1 MSTLTTY
8 VSAASMVSGF
18 RQIQQP
24 VKPKAPVHT
33 PVPTEIAA
41 TPYWAWE
48 LYHGRRHDLP
58 RVASK
63 LGVSRSEVLR
73 LIAEYKPTADVLA
86 ARRMARLQE
95 PSIHQVADHPGLLA
109 TWKHCGEILSCR
121 DPQVSDDGAVVSYW
135 SRNSGRVMAG
145 LDVGFP
151 VSYHVDDAVRVS
163 TLWVWQTG
171 AQDQQASAFGIE
183 ARLHRTDLRL
193 IDGSQRYRGNVGTVG
208 AAIRAAATHLRAAAG
223 LDD

>member
-24 VKPKAPVHT
+24 VKPKAPIHT

-48 LYHGRRHDLP
+48 LYHGRSHDLP

-63 LGVSRSEVLR
+63 LGISRSEVLR

-109 TWKHCGEILSCR
+109 TWRKCGEILSCR
-121 DPQVSDDGAVVSYW
+121 DPQMADDGTVVSFW
-135 SRNSGRVMAG
+135 SKNTARVVVGMG
-145 LDVGFP
+145 LGFP
-151 VSYHVDDAVRVS
+151 VSHYVDDEGAVS
-163 TLWVWQTG
+163 TLWLWQTG
-171 AQDQQASAFGIE
+171 AQDQQASAFGIQ
-183 ARLHRTDLRL
+183 ARCKREDLRL
-193 IDGSQRYRGNVGTVG
+193 IDGYQKYHGNVGSVG
-208 AAIRAAATHLRAAAG
+208 AAITAAAKHLRAAAG